1 VKVDQG
7 WQEARRLLDAAA
19 GRMKLEEARKARLA
33 AVRKPTVATNETRE
47 SVITQIRR
55 LLVVDGGAAV
65 YARKWEEGAL
75 DDLKSMRD
83 QLVHTAEREAKRK
96 NAC

>member
-1 VKVDQG
+1 
-7 WQEARRLLDAAA
+7 
-19 GRMKLEEARKARLA
+19 
-33 AVRKPTVATNETRE
+33 
-47 SVITQIRR
+47 